1 MDPFDSEYV
10 VDSIQ
15 YDTPDEDDRGI
26 LCDSRQSLGL
36 EYNYVPDWRP
46 PHAIREYH
54 QNWFVIVNRF
64 LIGFDHFLKQI

>member
-1 MDPFDSEYV
+1 MDLFDLEYV

-46 PHAIREYH
+46 LYAIREYY
-54 QNWFVIVNRF
+54 
-64 LIGFDHFLKQI
+64 